1 MKHIILAG
9 DSVFANR
16 SYVKEGEPDVRDQ
29 LADLLDDG
37 DKVTLIAVDGDKAT
51 LIAVDGN
58 INKNVSK
65 QLDNIPND
73 ATHLFISIGGNDALM
88 HIDAFT
94 EPVTTIGE
102 ALDSF
107 NEMVQKFERDY
118 IKMLTNVVKHGLK
131 TTLCTI
137 YNPCFDHDN
146 MDRISYMIPLN
157 ANLKELQRRSTTALP
172 LFNNIIFQEAFNFGI
187 LVMDLRLIFSDR
199 EDYANPIEPSV
210 VGGMKM
216 AKIIKNIFDSHDF
229 SSKNSVVYK

>member
-9 DSVFANR
+9 DSVFDNR
-16 SYVKEGEPDVRDQ
+16 TYVEVGEPDVRDQ

-37 DKVTLIAVDGDKAT
+37 DKVTLVAEDGA
-51 LIAVDGN
+51 
-58 INKNVSK
+58 INEDLSK

-94 EPVTTIGE
+94 EPVSTIGE

-107 NEMVQKFERDY
+107 NERVQEFEKDY
-118 IKMLTNVVKHGLK
+118 IKMLTIVTKHGLK

-137 YNPCFDHDN
+137 YNPCFDHEN
-146 MDRISYMIPLN
+146 MDRIKYMFPPNIN
-157 ANLKELQRRSTTALP
+157 FKELQQRSTTALP

-187 LVMDLRLIFSDR
+187 PVMDLRLIFSDR

-210 VGGMKM
+210 VGGMRM
-216 AKIIKNIFDSHDF
+216 AKIIKEICQNHKF
-229 SSKNSVVYK
+229 SMKNSMVYK

>member
-9 DSVFANR
+9 DSVFDNR
-16 SYVKEGEPDVRDQ
+16 TYVEVGEPDVRDQ

-37 DKVTLIAVDGDKAT
+37 DKATLIAVDGD
-51 LIAVDGN
+51 
-58 INKNVSK
+58 INNNVSK

-88 HIDAFT
+88 HIDSFT
-94 EPVTTIGE
+94 DSVSTIGD

-107 NEMVQKFERDY
+107 NEMVQEFERDY
-118 IKMLTNVVKHGLK
+118 IKMLTNVIKYGLK

-146 MDRISYMIPLN
+146 IDRIKYMFPPN
-157 ANLKELQRRSTTALP
+157 TNFKKLQRRSTTALP
-172 LFNNIIFQEAFNFGI
+172 LFNNIIFQEAFNFG
-187 LVMDLRLIFSDR
+187 LPLMDLRLIFNDKA
-199 EDYANPIEPSV
+199 DYSNPIEPSV

-216 AKIIKNIFDSHDF
+216 AKIIKEIVETHDF
-229 SSKNSVVYK
+229 SIDQTKVYT

>member
-9 DSVFANR
+9 DSVFDNR
-16 SYVKEGEPDVRDQ
+16 TYVEVGEPDVRDQ

-37 DKVTLIAVDGDKAT
+37 DKATLIAVDGD
-51 LIAVDGN
+51 
-58 INKNVSK
+58 INNNVSE

-94 EPVTTIGE
+94 ETVNTIGE

-107 NEMVQKFERDY
+107 NEMVQEFERDY
-118 IKMLTNVVKHGLK
+118 IKMLTNVIKYGLK

-137 YNPCFDHDN
+137 YNPWFDHDN
-146 MDRISYMIPLN
+146 MDRIKYMFPPN
-157 ANLKELQRRSTTALP
+157 TNFKKLQRRSTTALP
-172 LFNNIIFQEAFNFGI
+172 LFNNIIFQEAFNFG
-187 LVMDLRLIFSDR
+187 LPVMDLRLIFNDR
-199 EDYANPIEPSV
+199 ADYSNPIEPSV

-216 AKIIKNIFDSHDF
+216 AKIIKDISYNHDF
-229 SSKNSVVYK
+229 SMKDSVVYK

>member
-9 DSVFANR
+9 DSVFDNH

-37 DKVTLIAVDGDKAT
+37 DKATLIAVDGD
-51 LIAVDGN
+51 
-58 INKNVSK
+58 INNDVAK

-94 EPVTTIGE
+94 ETVSTIGD

-107 NEMVQKFERDY
+107 NEMVQEFERDY
-118 IKMLTNVVKHGLK
+118 IKMLTNVIKYGLK

-146 MDRISYMIPLN
+146 MDRISYMFLQIPILRN
-157 ANLKELQRRSTTALP
+157 CNEDLP
-172 LFNNIIFQEAFNFGI
+172 LLYHCLIISFFKKHSI
-187 LVMDLRLIFSDR
+187 LAYLLWI
-199 EDYANPIEPSV
+199 
-210 VGGMKM
+210 
-216 AKIIKNIFDSHDF
+216 
-229 SSKNSVVYK
+229 

>member
-9 DSVFANR
+9 DSVFDNR
-16 SYVKEGEPDVRDQ
+16 TYVEVGEPDVRDQ

-37 DKVTLIAVDGDKAT
+37 DKATLIAVDGD
-51 LIAVDGN
+51 
-58 INKNVSK
+58 INNNVSE

-94 EPVTTIGE
+94 ETVTTIGD

-107 NEMVQKFERDY
+107 NERVQEFERDY
-118 IKMLTNVVKHGLK
+118 IKMLTNVIKYGLK

-146 MDRISYMIPLN
+146 MDRISYMFPPNIN
-157 ANLKELQRRSTTALP
+157 FKKLQRRSTTALP
-172 LFNNIIFQEAFNFGI
+172 LFNNIIFQEAFNFG
-187 LVMDLRLIFSDR
+187 LPLMDLRLIFNDKA
-199 EDYANPIEPSV
+199 DYSNPIEPSV
-210 VGGMKM
+210 VGGIKM
-216 AKIIKNIFDSHDF
+216 ARIIKEISYNHDF
-229 SSKNSVVYK
+229 LMKNSVVYK

>member
-1 MKHIILAG
+1 MRHIILAG
-9 DSVFANR
+9 DSVFDNR
-16 SYVKEGEPDVRDQ
+16 TYVRVGEPDVRDQ
-29 LADLLDDG
+29 LADLLN
-37 DKVTLIAVDGDKAT
+37 DGDKAT

-107 NEMVQKFERDY
+107 NEMVHKFERDY
-118 IKMLTNVVKHGLK
+118 IKMLTNVVKYGLK

-146 MDRISYMIPLN
+146 MDRISYMIPPN
-157 ANLKELQRRSTTALP
+157 ANLKELQRRCDTALP
-172 LFNNIIFQEAFNFGI
+172 LFNNIIYQEAFNFGI
-187 LVMDLRLIFSDR
+187 PVMDLRLIFSDR

-216 AKIIKNIFDSHDF
+216 AKIIKEISDIHNF
-229 SSKNSVVYK
+229 SMKNSVVYK

>member
-9 DSVFANR
+9 DSVFDNR

-37 DKVTLIAVDGDKAT
+37 DKATLIAVDGDMNN
-51 LIAVDGN
+51 D
-58 INKNVSK
+58 VSK

-73 ATHLFISIGGNDALM
+73 ATHLFISIGGNDALI

-94 EPVTTIGE
+94 ETVTTIGE

-107 NEMVQKFERDY
+107 NERVQEFERDY
-118 IKMLTNVVKHGLK
+118 IKMLTNVVKYGLK

-137 YNPCFDHDN
+137 YNPYFDHDN
-146 MDRISYMIPLN
+146 MDRIKYMFPSN
-157 ANLKELQRRSTTALP
+157 TNFKKLQRRSTTALP

-187 LVMDLRLIFSDR
+187 PVMDLRLIFSDR

-216 AKIIKNIFDSHDF
+216 AKIMKGISENHDF
-229 SSKNSVVYK
+229 LMKNSVVYK